1 MIKSIPKNLWSKYRH
16 EISNEIHR
24 RPYLEL
30 QSPLRISMINILT
43 KNQQKNYYYLEEL
56 CKYLSI
62 PSPSENCLSF
72 NHLHEEKFK
81 LKWESHREFCT
92 FQFIVNDEID
102 SKELFK
108 KSSLNEVP
116 DLWINSLDNIVN
128 SVNLEVTN
136 NISNEIDIYNSF
148 DNNYI
153 VGSYVNDQRARIFSD
168 FRIDGNGYHRILMIN
183 DNLTKHQLGRAV
195 QRVLDIESYRSMV
208 MIGLFKSKNINNTI
222 DELTYNLLQV
232 NNEFENNKKINLEE
246 YYSKLNYIS
255 NKAYKLNNENKFRFQ
270 ATNSYF
276 PIINE
281 RLKELKLS
289 TINSIQ
295 PYDTYLNSRLS
306 PAKRTSETTEKRLN
320 ETLEQIDRT
329 ANLIQTNVEL
339 EVKNGNNLLLE
350 SMNKKTD
357 IQIKLQ
363 KAVEGLSTVVLTY
376 YTVGLFNYGISGI
389 SSIIDLGCDPKLI
402 SSISIIP
409 ISLYYLYNI
418 KNKIKF

>member
-1 MIKSIPKNLWSKYRH
+1 
-16 EISNEIHR
+16 
-24 RPYLEL
+24 
-30 QSPLRISMINILT
+30 MINILT

-62 PSPSENCLSF
+62 PSPTENCLSF

-153 VGSYVNDQRARIFSD
+153 VGSYINDQRARIFSD

-208 MIGLFKSKNINNTI
+208 MIGLFKSKN
-222 DELTYNLLQV
+222 
-232 NNEFENNKKINLEE
+232 
-246 YYSKLNYIS
+246 
-255 NKAYKLNNENKFRFQ
+255 A
-270 ATNSYF
+270 
-276 PIINE
+276 
-281 RLKELKLS
+281 LS
-289 TINSIQ
+289 RA
-295 PYDTYLNSRLS
+295 L
-306 PAKRTSETTEKRLN
+306 
-320 ETLEQIDRT
+320 
-329 ANLIQTNVEL
+329 
-339 EVKNGNNLLLE
+339 
-350 SMNKKTD
+350 
-357 IQIKLQ
+357 
-363 KAVEGLSTVVLTY
+363 
-376 YTVGLFNYGISGI
+376 
-389 SSIIDLGCDPKLI
+389 
-402 SSISIIP
+402 
-409 ISLYYLYNI
+409 
-418 KNKIKF
+418 